1 MRIQQ
6 LSEQTGISKRNIHF
20 YIKEQLLTP
29 KTDALNGYYDFTE
42 KDLEK
47 LLLIK
52 YFRNMGLSISNIKS
66 LLENPASAEYYLRM
80 HIGRLE
86 QELYTLSANKDT
98 LLSILGKLPIR
109 PAFSDLY
116 THTKEE
122 CALEHIHS
130 TTPLYDGKLVNH
142 FLWRTFWQQEELS
155 EYQQYLWDKMNR
167 LTDTREKNE
176 HYTKIYDYLCQQD
189 QKKINWFYE
198 EGNAHFYH
206 IAEFSSENLST
217 HVEEL
222 KTAITE
228 FIHTPSAVKQWKEH
242 YYHFQLPLMHI
253 FTGEIGKLA
262 QEMSPF
268 FASYERNSSQACQM
282 VYHWLLHEEGDLLY
296 QEILT
301 TLDGYVDL
309 ENYNHTQLEFMNLI
323 FKY

>member
-20 YIKEQLLTP
+20 YIKEELLHP
-29 KTDALNGYYDFTE
+29 KTDLVNGYYDFSE
-42 KDLEK
+42 EDLQQ

-52 YFRNMGLSISNIKS
+52 YFRNTGLSISNIKS
-66 LLENPASAEYYLRM
+66 LIENPASAEYYLRM

-86 QELYTLSANKDT
+86 QELHALSANKDT
-98 LLSILGKLPIR
+98 LLSILERLPIR
-109 PAFSDLY
+109 PDFLDLY
-116 THTKEE
+116 IHTKEE
-122 CALEHIHS
+122 CALDHAIS

-142 FLWRTFWQQEELS
+142 FLWRTFWQQENLS

-167 LTDTREKNE
+167 LTDSREKNE

-189 QKKINWFYE
+189 QKIFNAFYE

-206 IAEFSSENLST
+206 IASFSSETLSL

-228 FIHTPSAVKQWKEH
+228 FIHTPAAIKQWKEH
-242 YYHFQLPLMHI
+242 YYQFQLPLMHI

-262 QEMSPF
+262 YEMSPF
-268 FASYERNSSQACQM
+268 FAAYECNSIEACQI
-282 VYHWLLHEEGDLLY
+282 VYDWLLSEDGSELY
-296 QEILT
+296 QKVIT
-301 TLDGYVDL
+301 SLDGYVDL
-309 ENYNHTQLEFMNLI
+309 TNFYHTELEFMNTI

>member
-6 LSEQTGISKRNIHF
+6 IAKETGISKRNIHF
-20 YIKEQLLTP
+20 YIKEELLTP
-29 KTDALNGYYDFTE
+29 KIDAVNNYYDFSE
-42 KDLEK
+42 KDREQ

-52 YFRNMGLSISNIKS
+52 HFRSMGLSIVNIKA

-86 QELYTLSANKDT
+86 QELHSLSANKDT
-98 LLSILGKLPIR
+98 LLAILEKLPIR

-116 THTKEE
+116 VHTTETCKREP
-122 CALEHIHS
+122 IDS
-130 TTPLYDGKLVNH
+130 TPPLYDGKLVNH

-167 LTDTREKNE
+167 LTDSREKNE

-189 QKKINWFYE
+189 QKKINAFYE
-198 EGNAHFYH
+198 EGNAHFYR
-206 IAEFSSENLST
+206 IAEFSSENLSI
-217 HVEEL
+217 HIEEL
-222 KTAITE
+222 KTAIME
-228 FIHTPSAVKQWKEH
+228 FIHNPTAVKQWKA
-242 YYHFQLPLMHI
+242 YYLDFQLPLMHI

-262 QEMSPF
+262 REMSPF
-268 FASYERNSSQACQM
+268 FAAYERNSSQACQV
-282 VYHWLLHEEGDLLY
+282 VYDWLLNEDGNLLY

-301 TLDGYVDL
+301 ALEGYVDL
-309 ENYNHTQLEFMNLI
+309 ENYYHMELEFMNTI